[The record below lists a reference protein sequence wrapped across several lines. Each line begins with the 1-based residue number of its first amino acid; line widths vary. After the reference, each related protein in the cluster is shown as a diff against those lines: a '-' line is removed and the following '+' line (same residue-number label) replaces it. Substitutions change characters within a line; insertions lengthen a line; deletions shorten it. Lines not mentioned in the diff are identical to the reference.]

1 LTYAQRTQGAYSDDA
16 GRLDDRMPVTEIR
29 ASSQLFVSPDPLC
42 RRLVSLAE
50 VVDSDHVLEPSA
62 GTGAILRA
70 VREGAPRA
78 QCDAVE
84 LNADLVCH
92 LRDHFGRQRLAG

>member
-1 LTYAQRTQGAYSDDA
+1 MRA
-16 GRLDDRMPVTEIR
+16 RLDDRMPVTEIR